1 MQDTKIKEYTSEV
14 SLNLRELSDRSSD
27 LKVEQKLILLKTEL
41 LTTIDLFKTIPPDIL
56 QIIVKESTDIYLPKN
71 TILFEEGDTDLKSM
85 LVILSG
91 RLLVYKSK
99 KNICELGSGEYVG
112 EMPLIDYRPRSAS
125 VKTLEDTLLLEIKEN
140 LFRKHIAQ
148 NSSALLAM
156 MRVFAGRTRED
167 LVQMEKEMRR
177 LSNFTHDMRNCL
189 VPLGTAEVM
198 LSSVLEILFGTQP
211 HHKKRDGWQEVQKGF
226 STMMAVRN
234 NLITMIDQSLACITK
249 TQSEYVK
256 SDFDLVALVEE
267 TLEEIACHKNLK
279 KKILNIQKPD
289 VPVVASINYLDI
301 KRVLQNLIINAGY
314 ATEKG
319 KKITVNIKP
328 LDDWAEISVEDQ
340 GAGVPDDVKPLLLH
354 DNYTSKPDGHG
365 FGLMS
370 CKAIIE
376 NHHQGEIG
384 FESEWGRGTRFFF
397 RLHLKQ

>member
-1 MQDTKIKEYTSEV
+1 MPDTKTKESSPEV
-14 SLNLRELSDRSSD
+14 SLNLRELSDRSTD
-27 LKVEQKLILLKTEL
+27 LKVGQKLILLKTEL

-56 QIIVKESTDIYLPKN
+56 QIIVKESTDIYLPKD
-71 TILFEEGDTDLKSM
+71 TVLFEEGDTDLKSM

-99 KNICELGSGEYVG
+99 KNISELGAGEYVG

-140 LFRKHIAQ
+140 LFRKHIAP

-167 LVQMEKEMRR
+167 LTQMEKEMRR

-189 VPLGTAEVM
+189 VPLGTAEIM
-198 LSSVLEILFGTQP
+198 LSSVLEILYGTQP

-234 NLITMIDQSLACITK
+234 NLVTMIDQSLACITK

-279 KKILNIQKPD
+279 KKILDIQKPD

-314 ATEKG
+314 ATEKS
-319 KKITVNIKP
+319 KKITVSIQP

-340 GAGVPDDVKPLLLH
+340 GAGVPDDIKPLLLR

>member
-1 MQDTKIKEYTSEV
+1 MPDTKTKESSPEV
-14 SLNLRELSDRSSD
+14 SLNLRELSDRSTD
-27 LKVEQKLILLKTEL
+27 LKVGQKLILLKTEL

-56 QIIVKESTDIYLPKN
+56 QIIVKESTDIYLPKD
-71 TILFEEGDTDLKSM
+71 TVLFEEGDTDLKSM

-99 KNICELGSGEYVG
+99 KNISELGAGEYVG

-140 LFRKHIAQ
+140 LFRKHIAP

-167 LVQMEKEMRR
+167 LTQMEKEMRR

-189 VPLGTAEVM
+189 VPLGTAEIM
-198 LSSVLEILFGTQP
+198 LSSVLEILYGTQP

-279 KKILNIQKPD
+279 KKILDIQKPD

-314 ATEKG
+314 ATEKS
-319 KKITVNIKP
+319 KKITVSIQP

-340 GAGVPDDVKPLLLH
+340 GAGVPDDVKPLLLR

>member
-1 MQDTKIKEYTSEV
+1 MPDTKTKEPTPEV
-14 SLNLRELSDRSSD
+14 SLDLRELSEKSSD
-27 LKVEQKLILLKTEL
+27 LKIAQKLDLLKFEL
-41 LTTIDLFKTIPPDIL
+41 LNTIDLFKTIPPDVL
-56 QIIVKESTDIYLPKN
+56 KIIVKESSDIYLPKD
-71 TILFEEGDTDLKSM
+71 TVLFKEGDKDLKSM

-99 KNICELGSGEYVG
+99 KNIAELGAGEYVG
-112 EMPLIDYRPRSAS
+112 EMPLIDSQPRSAS
-125 VKTLEDTLLLEIKEN
+125 VKTLEDTLLLEIRED

-156 MRVFAGRTRED
+156 MRVFASRTRED
-167 LVQMEKEMRR
+167 LTQMEKEMRR

-189 VPLGTAEVM
+189 VPLGTAEVI
-198 LSSVLEILFGTQP
+198 LSAVLEVLYGTEP
-211 HHKKRDGWQEVQKGF
+211 HHKKRHGWQEVQKGF
-226 STMMAVRN
+226 DTMMAVRN

-249 TQSEYVK
+249 TQSKYIK
-256 SDFDLVALVEE
+256 SDFELGELVEE
-267 TLEEIACHKNLK
+267 TIEEIACHKNLK
-279 KKILNIQKPD
+279 RKILDIQKPD

-314 ATEKG
+314 ATEKD
-319 KKITVNIKP
+319 KKITVSVQP
-328 LDDWAEISVEDQ
+328 LDNWVEIGVEDQ
-340 GAGVPDDVKPLLLH
+340 GTGVPDDIKPLLLR

-384 FESEWGRGTRFFF
+384 FDSEWGKGTRFFF
-397 RLHLKQ
+397 RLPLKQ

>member
-1 MQDTKIKEYTSEV
+1 MPDTRTKESAPEV
-14 SLNLRELSDRSSD
+14 SLNLRELSDKSTD
-27 LKVEQKLILLKTEL
+27 LKVKQKLILLKTEL
-41 LTTIDLFKTIPPDIL
+41 LTTIDLFKTIPVDIL
-56 QIIVKESTDIYLPKN
+56 KIIVKESTDIYLPKN

-99 KNICELGSGEYVG
+99 KNIAELGSGEYVG

-125 VKTLEDTLLLEIKEN
+125 VKTLENTLLLEIKED
-140 LFRKHIAQ
+140 LFRKHIAP

-156 MRVFAGRTRED
+156 MRVFAVRTRED
-167 LVQMEKEMRR
+167 LIQMEKEMRR

-189 VPLGTAEVM
+189 VPLGTAEIV
-198 LSSVLEILFGTQP
+198 LSEVLKNFHGTEP
-211 HHKKRDGWQEVQKGF
+211 THKKRNGWQEVQKGF
-226 STMMAVRN
+226 DTMMAVRN

-249 TQSEYVK
+249 TQSEYIK
-256 SDFDLVALVEE
+256 SDFELVELVEE

-279 KKILNIQKPD
+279 KKILDIQKPD

-314 ATEKG
+314 ATEKD
-319 KKITVNIKP
+319 KKITVSIQP
-328 LDDWAEISVEDQ
+328 QDDWAEITVEDQ
-340 GAGVPDDVKPLLLH
+340 GTGVPDDIKPLLLR

-376 NHHQGEIG
+376 NRHQGKIG
-384 FESEWGRGTRFFF
+384 FDSEWGRGTRFFF
-397 RLHLKQ
+397 RLPLK

>member
-1 MQDTKIKEYTSEV
+1 MPETKIKESTPEV
-14 SLNLRELSDRSSD
+14 SLNLRELSDKASD
-27 LKVEQKLILLKTEL
+27 LKIEQKLALLKTEL
-41 LTTIDLFKTIPPDIL
+41 LSTIDLFKTIPPDIL
-56 QIIVKESTDIYLPKN
+56 QIIVKESIDIYLPKD

-99 KNICELGSGEYVG
+99 KNISELGAGEYVG

-125 VKTLEDTLLLEIKEN
+125 VKTLEDTLLLEIRED

-156 MRVFAGRTRED
+156 MRVLASRTRED
-167 LVQMEKEMRR
+167 LTQMEIEMRR

-189 VPLGTAEVM
+189 VPLGT
-198 LSSVLEILFGTQP
+198 SEILLNSVMESLHGTQP
-211 HHKKRDGWQEVQKGF
+211 THKKRHGWQEVQKGF
-226 STMMAVRN
+226 DSMMAVRN

-249 TQSEYVK
+249 TQSEYIK
-256 SDFDLVALVEE
+256 SDFELVALVEE
-267 TLEEIACHKNLK
+267 TMEEIACHKKLK
-279 KKILNIQKPD
+279 KKILTIQKPD
-289 VPVVASINYLDI
+289 MPVVASINYLDI

-314 ATEKG
+314 ATEKD
-319 KKITVNIKP
+319 KKITVSIKP
-328 LDDWAEISVEDQ
+328 LDNWVEISVEDE
-340 GAGVPDDVKPLLLH
+340 GTGIPDDIKPILLR

-376 NHHQGEIG
+376 NRHQGEIG
-384 FESEWGRGTRFFF
+384 FDSEWGQGTRFFF
-397 RLHLKQ
+397 KLAIK

>member
-1 MQDTKIKEYTSEV
+1 MPDTKTKESTLEV
-14 SLNLRELSDRSSD
+14 SLNLRELSDRSTD

-41 LTTIDLFKTIPPDIL
+41 LTTIDLFKTIPVDIL
-56 QIIVKESTDIYLPKN
+56 KIIVKESNDIYLPKN

-99 KNICELGSGEYVG
+99 KNIAELGAGEYVG

-125 VKTLEDTLLLEIKEN
+125 VKTLENTLLLEIKED
-140 LFRKHIAQ
+140 LFRKHIAP

-156 MRVFAGRTRED
+156 MRVFAVRTRED
-167 LVQMEKEMRR
+167 LIQMEKEMRR

-198 LSSVLEILFGTQP
+198 LSAVLEILYGTQP
-211 HHKKRDGWQEVQKGF
+211 SHKKRDGWQEVQKGF
-226 STMMAVRN
+226 DTMMAVRN

-249 TQSEYVK
+249 TQSEYIK
-256 SDFDLVALVEE
+256 SDFELVALVDE

-314 ATEKG
+314 ATEKD
-319 KKITVNIKP
+319 KKITVSIQP
-328 LDDWAEISVEDQ
+328 QDDWVEITVEDQ
-340 GAGVPDDVKPLLLH
+340 GTGVPDDIKPLLLR

-376 NHHQGEIG
+376 NRHQGKIG
-384 FESEWGRGTRFFF
+384 FDSEWGRGTRFFF
-397 RLHLKQ
+397 RLPLKQ

>member
-1 MQDTKIKEYTSEV
+1 MPDTKTKESTLEV
-14 SLNLRELSDRSSD
+14 SLNLRELSDRSTD

-56 QIIVKESTDIYLPKN
+56 QIIVKESTDIYLPKD
-71 TILFEEGDTDLKSM
+71 TVLFEEGDTDLKSM

-99 KNICELGSGEYVG
+99 KNISELGAGEYVG

-140 LFRKHIAQ
+140 LFRKHIAP

-198 LSSVLEILFGTQP
+198 LSAVLEILYGTKP
-211 HHKKRDGWQEVQKGF
+211 SHKKRDGWQEVQKGF

-267 TLEEIACHKNLK
+267 TLEEITCHKNLK
-279 KKILNIQKPD
+279 KKILDIQKPD

-319 KKITVNIKP
+319 KKITVKIKP

-340 GAGVPDDVKPLLLH
+340 GAGVPDDVKPLLLR